1 MEAGRTKIIKFR
13 IFNFNYLVKNL
24 FRIFFN
30 PSPERTPPNV
40 ALAEVLVAG
49 RLGDEPLHLLRHLE
63 ALLNTNIITEI
74 SIQDSTHLCV
84 KLFPR
89 QFISMYP
96 NLCVKIFPRKFVS
109 DPLHDI
115 QRELVEDL
123 RFN

>member
-1 MEAGRTKIIKFR
+1 M
-13 IFNFNYLVKNL
+13 
-24 FRIFFN
+24 
-30 PSPERTPPNV
+30 
-40 ALAEVLVAG
+40 AG